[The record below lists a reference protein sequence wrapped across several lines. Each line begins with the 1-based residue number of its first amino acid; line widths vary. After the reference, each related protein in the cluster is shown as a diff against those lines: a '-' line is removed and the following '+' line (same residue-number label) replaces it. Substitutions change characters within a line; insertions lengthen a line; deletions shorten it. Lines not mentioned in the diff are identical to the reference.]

1 MAGPARGPG
10 AGAAGAARRAAA
22 AAPCKA
28 ILFGEHFV
36 VHGSP
41 AVACAVGRR
50 VSAAAGP
57 LRRGVRVESP
67 LGPAC
72 EAATLGSDMP
82 GGLPAPLAAVCRIA
96 MSAARRRGAGL
107 CVRVD
112 SRVPLGSGLGA
123 SSAWCVAAVAA
134 VRAAFGEE
142 CGAAGVAAAA
152 LRAER
157 ASFGNASGVDTAACA
172 YGGFGVY
179 RTGGWA
185 GAGWRP
191 AASGGRLRLVVGDTG
206 MRHSTAEMV
215 GAVSRFRDRN
225 RAEFAAMSD
234 ESASIARKGE
244 RAIGGGDVSGL
255 GRLMS
260 ESHALLSRLGV
271 STGEADALAEAAT
284 GAGSPGAKITG
295 AGGGGCVIAL
305 PGPGKAGEAEVSK
318 AMLDAGAA
326 GCFAA
331 DAGVAGVEISTPPPP
346 PPPSRRMPGP
356 RRAPNPRPEGAGR
369 AGEGGEGERRA
380 ADTKG
385 PARAAPAH
393 GIP

>member
-10 AGAAGAARRAAA
+10 AGAAGAARHAIA

-28 ILFGEHFV
+28 ILLGEHFV

-41 AVACAVGRR
+41 AVACAVGRT
-50 VSAAAGP
+50 VTAKAGP
-57 LRRGVRVESP
+57 RPLGVRVESP

-72 EAATLGSDMP
+72 EAATLDSDMP
-82 GGLPAPLAAVCRIA
+82 GGLPAPLAAVCGIA

-107 CVRVD
+107 YVSVD
-112 SRVPLGSGLGA
+112 SGVPLGSGLGA
-123 SSAWCVAAVAA
+123 SSAWCVAAAAA
-134 VRAAFGEE
+134 VRAALGEE
-142 CGAAGVAAAA
+142 CGAADVCAAA
-152 LRAER
+152 LGAER
-157 ASFGNASGVDTAACA
+157 ASFGSASGVDTAACS

-179 RTGGWA
+179 RTGGGA

-191 AASGGRLRLVVGDTG
+191 AASGARLRLVVGDTG

-215 GAVSRFRDRN
+215 GAVSRFRDNN
-225 RAEFAAMSD
+225 RAEFAAMAG
-234 ESASIARKGE
+234 ESAGMARKGE
-244 RAIGGGDVSGL
+244 LAIGGGDIPGL

-260 ESHALLSRLGV
+260 ENHALLSRLGV

-305 PGPGKAGEAEVSK
+305 PGPGKEGEAEVSR

-331 DAGVAGVEISTPPPP
+331 DAGVEGARIRIHPTPPRRLR
-346 PPPSRRMPGP
+346 RRMPGP
-356 RRAPNPRPEGAGR
+356 
-369 AGEGGEGERRA
+369 
-380 ADTKG
+380 
-385 PARAAPAH
+385 
-393 GIP
+393 